1 MSYVV
6 TNVRL
11 EESVYRALKLRAL
24 EKSLPASTLI
34 REAIRQYL
42 GASGVGEIDWEHE
55 KAELL
60 KMCGK
65 IGGRGRSARTASTDI
80 DDVLYGPRK
89 YRPKKR

>member
-34 REAIRQYL
+34 REAIRL
-42 GASGVGEIDWEHE
+42 GEA
-55 KAELL
+55 A
-60 KMCGK
+60 
-65 IGGRGRSARTASTDI
+65 A
-80 DDVLYGPRK
+80 GPQ
-89 YRPKKR
+89 